1 VRNFTSKL
9 APDIKEYLEFRNA
22 LGYSNRQEYHLGYF
36 DSYCHEYHPDLETL
50 TKESVRGWINY
61 EISHGRGSMEKII
74 PSVRMLARYIGN
86 GAYVLPAKI
95 LPIRPRY
102 TPYILTDEELRRLFH
117 VADNIKEGKHY
128 RKGTSLKLIFPTL
141 LRLMY
146 TCGLR
151 PNEVR
156 LIKRNN
162 INFATG
168 EILIAK
174 TKRRKER
181 IIVMSEDM
189 LGQCRK
195 YDVVRAVA
203 NPHSEYF
210 FVRKDG
216 AHVNTQQLNSN
227 FNRCWQQANPEIP
240 ESMLPRVRPYDLR
253 HRFAS
258 TVLQKWINE
267 GRDLYSMLPYLRAYM
282 GHEKFSDT
290 AYYIHCL
297 PESLLNSP
305 GVDWSAIDSVNPEVD
320 IWRI

>member
-1 VRNFTSKL
+1 MRIFTSKI
-9 APDIKEYLEFRNA
+9 APFIQEYLEFRSA
-22 LGYSNRQEYHLGYF
+22 LGYGNRQEYHLAYF
-36 DSYCHEYHPDLETL
+36 DKYCCEYHPDLETL
-50 TKESVRGWINY
+50 TKESVRGWISY
-61 EISHGRGSMEKII
+61 EISRGRGSMEKIVT
-74 PSVRMLARYIGN
+74 SVRMLARYMGN
-86 GAYVLPAKI
+86 GAYVLPTKI
-95 LPIRPRY
+95 FPIGPKY
-102 TPYILTDEELRRLFH
+102 TPYILTDDELCRLFH
-117 VADNIKEGKHY
+117 AADNIKEGKHY
-128 RKGTSLKLIFPTL
+128 RKDSSLKLIFPTL

-151 PNEVR
+151 PNEAR
-156 LIKRNN
+156 LIKRDN
-162 INFATG
+162 INFTTG

-181 IIVMSEDM
+181 IVVMSEDM
-189 LGQCRK
+189 LQQCRK
-195 YDVVRAVA
+195 YDVVRTVA

-216 AHVNTQQLNSN
+216 AHVNTQQLNGN

-240 ESMLPRVRPYDLR
+240 ENMLPRVRPYDLR

-258 TVLQKWINE
+258 TVLQKWLDD
-267 GRDLYSMLPYLRAYM
+267 GKDLYACLPYLRAYM

-305 GVDWSAIDSVNPEVD
+305 GVDWSVIDSVNPEVD
-320 IWRI
+320 IWKV